1 MTHDIRRSTDL
12 KTCFALRAVVFI
24 EEQGVPVSEEI
35 DRYDTTALH
44 FLAMDGDTP
53 VGTAR
58 IVLNGT
64 TGKIGR
70 VCVLASHRGTG
81 LGKALIVAA
90 LAELRNDAQTK
101 IAVLGAQ
108 SQALAFY
115 QKLGFAVVGGEYMD
129 AGIPHFDMEQ
139 PL

>member
-1 MTHDIRRSTDL
+1 MIHDIRRTTDL
-12 KTCFALRAVVFI
+12 KTCFALRQVVFI
-24 EEQGVPVSEEI
+24 EEQGVPVSEEV
-35 DRYDTTALH
+35 DDYDADALH
-44 FLAMDGDTP
+44 FLAFDGDTP

-70 VCVLASHRGTG
+70 GCVLASHRGTG

-129 AGIPHFDMEQ
+129 AGLPHFDMEQ